1 MMPCCRAWP
10 RVMVP
15 SVTDRAV
22 PRCKIF
28 DQGVGSEIY
37 LYSVD
42 RFPWLRG
49 KTFAELPAHFPNAI
63 VLGWTDLLRDDMMM
77 NPPLDAR
84 IGRGPGDR
92 RAQGTA
98 LSRVRALNLDKKFQM
113 VDSQHLVLLSKTD
126 RITCLKN
133 PRSEASK
140 ESQEKGQAAGR
151 AWTPF
156 KKKLRDAHVRPAVR
170 VVVLDDAVETAMLED
185 LAGLLSP
192 RSTIVTVS
200 KARPEPDVG
209 SVCHTHI
216 TGSTLSLESARRAK
230 AGDSDVVVIRCDGET
245 ESCL

>member
-1 MMPCCRAWP
+1 MG
-10 RVMVP
+10 P

-22 PRCKIF
+22 PRFKIF

-63 VLGWTDLLRDDMMM
+63 VLGWTDLLRDDMKM

-84 IGRGPGDR
+84 IGARDKCAKGM
-92 RAQGTA
+92 A
-98 LSRVRALNLDKKFQM
+98 LSRVKALNLDKKFQM
-113 VDSQHLVLLSKTD
+113 VDSEHLVLLSKTD

-133 PRSEASK
+133 PHSEASK
-140 ESQEKGQAAGR
+140 EKGQAAGR

-170 VVVLDDAVETAMLED
+170 AVVLDDAVETAMLED

-192 RSTIVTVS
+192 KSTIVTVGKS
-200 KARPEPDVG
+200 RPEPDVG
-209 SVCHTHI
+209 SVRHTHI

-230 AGDSDVVVIRCDGET
+230 AGNSDVVVIRCDGET